1 MAPRLPDNYV
11 TVLLFIFL
19 PSVIDLSF
27 PQIVNSSSSVFTLS
41 LLSCLLFQ
49 WKNKN
54 EERVFMI
61 SLSLILAYL
70 TSPHLTSCQPPSPP
84 SYCKKGQTLDL
95 HTRHHL
101 LLPTPGNCS
110 ITTPPFTTFCFVFF
124 FFLFTISPWSFP
136 SACEYD
142 KKAQSLNSFSKLC
155 LLKLLTLNT
164 ISEFIMVKFKFL
176 LQASTSI
183 QIWIFH
189 GLFSIYT

>member
-124 FFLFTISPWSFP
+124 FSSLP
-136 SACEYD
+136 SARD
-142 KKAQSLNSFSKLC
+142 HFHQHVNMIKRLNPWTLFQSYAYWNSWL
-155 LLKLLTLNT
+155 
-164 ISEFIMVKFKFL
+164 
-176 LQASTSI
+176 
-183 QIWIFH
+183 
-189 GLFSIYT
+189 